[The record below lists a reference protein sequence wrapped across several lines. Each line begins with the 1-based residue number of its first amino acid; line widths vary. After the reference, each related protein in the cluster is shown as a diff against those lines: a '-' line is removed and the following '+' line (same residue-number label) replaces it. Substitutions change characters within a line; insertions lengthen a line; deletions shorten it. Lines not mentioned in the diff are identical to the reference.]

1 MASMGALQRTMVC
14 LVGFSCLCA
23 WHLGSHTNML
33 GGRMLCAKL
42 SCQYLGIFLWW
53 RRTHEGGL
61 PVLVK
66 CRWFCEIPWVWA
78 FWGVWKGNSH
88 FQKGFYFFL
97 EHIQNLDREKKK
109 RNQRH
114 EKQDMKTLNT
124 SFCQNLEKETEDKIF
139 ISKIE
144 GEVS

>member
-1 MASMGALQRTMVC
+1 
-14 LVGFSCLCA
+14 
-23 WHLGSHTNML
+23 
-33 GGRMLCAKL
+33 
-42 SCQYLGIFLWW
+42 
-53 RRTHEGGL
+53 
-61 PVLVK
+61 VK
-66 CRWFCEIPWVWA
+66 
-78 FWGVWKGNSH
+78 
-88 FQKGFYFFL
+88 
-97 EHIQNLDREKKK
+97 KKK